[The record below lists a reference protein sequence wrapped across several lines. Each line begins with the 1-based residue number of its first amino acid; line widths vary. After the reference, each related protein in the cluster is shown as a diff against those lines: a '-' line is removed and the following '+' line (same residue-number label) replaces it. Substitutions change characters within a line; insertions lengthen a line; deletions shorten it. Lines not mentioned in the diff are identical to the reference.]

1 MEGMPTLLNQIGEDS
16 CAHDFDSRYQVI
28 GRAEVSRAFWGSGHL
43 PYTRTLTGGG
53 RQAKTA
59 VFEVDKKKPEHV
71 ECLRAWFESN
81 SIQSPHALP
90 I

>member
-1 MEGMPTLLNQIGEDS
+1 MEGMPTLLNQIGENS
-16 CAHDFDSRYQVI
+16 CAHDFDSRDQVI

-53 RQAKTA
+53 RQVKMAA
-59 VFEVDKKKPEHV
+59 FEVDKKKPEHV
-71 ECLRAWFESN
+71 ERLRARFESN